1 MKAAVLQAFG
11 QALAWLDL
19 PMPAPLADEV
29 LLEVLACG
37 VCHSDLHIVDGDTP
51 GFKAGTKAQL
61 IPGHEV
67 VGRVVARGAEV
78 THLALGQRVG
88 VAWLHHAC
96 GTCELCLGGRE
107 NLCRKGSVTGMS
119 VDGGYAEFLSLI
131 HISEPTRPY

>member
-11 QALAWLDL
+11 QPLAWLDL
-19 PMPAPLADEV
+19 PRPVPLADEV

-67 VGRVVARGAEV
+67 VGRVVARGADV
-78 THLALGQRVG
+78 SHLAVGQRVG
-88 VAWLHHAC
+88 DRAGNGGARENDEAC
-96 GTCELCLGGRE
+96 GDYEVVERGGFHMQGLLVRV
-107 NLCRKGSVTGMS
+107 RV
-119 VDGGYAEFLSLI
+119 
-131 HISEPTRPY
+131 